1 MNNKCIKSPLN
12 YTGGKYKLL
21 PQLLPLFPEKIS
33 TFVDVFC
40 GGANVGI
47 NVEATKVIYNDSNT
61 KLISLFKV
69 FDKYSSEE
77 IIKKITKVIQKYELS
92 ESKIYGYEKYNCNS
106 SDGLGGYNRK
116 GFELLKSDFNA
127 RSRKD
132 DYYYIMLYVLIIY
145 GFNNQIRF
153 NSKGEY
159 NLPVGKRDFNRNIE
173 KNLILFVDR
182 LHEQEK
188 EFYSKDFN
196 YLRKLELSFDDFVY
210 CDPPYLI
217 TTASY
222 NEMNGWTEN
231 DEKALLGYLDYLNS
245 MNVKFAL
252 SNVIEHKGRKNQ
264 LLIEWAEKYNI
275 HYLDFDY
282 SNSSYHGNNTDKET
296 REVLI
301 TNY

>member
-1 MNNKCIKSPLN
+1 MNNTYIKSPLN

-33 TFVDVFC
+33 KFVDVFC

-47 NVEATKVIYNDSNT
+47 NVEADKIIYNDSNT

-69 FDKYSSEE
+69 FDKYSDEE
-77 IIKKITKVIQKYELS
+77 IIKRITKVIQRYGLS
-92 ESKIYGYEKYNCNS
+92 ESKIYGYEHYGCNS
-106 SDGLGGYNRK
+106 SDGLGGYNRNA
-116 GFELLKSDFNA
+116 FEQLKSDFNA
-127 RSRKD
+127 RNRKD
-132 DYYYIMLYVLIIY
+132 DYYYIMLYVLIVY

-173 KNLILFVDR
+173 KNLSLFVDSM
-182 LHEQEK
+182 HKQEK
-188 EFYSKDFN
+188 EFYSKDFSCLKN
-196 YLRKLELSFDDFVY
+196 LELGSDDFVY

-231 DEKALLGYLDYLNS
+231 DEKDLLGYLDYLNS
-245 MNVKFAL
+245 QNVKFAL
-252 SNVIEHKGRKNQ
+252 SNVIEHKGRKNY
-264 LLIEWAEKYNI
+264 LLIKWAKNYNI